1 MKLHRLAVF
10 NAGVATLALV
20 ATGTLSSAPAMAQIA
35 PGGGEATPQQVQ
47 SGAGAPASPTT
58 QAQRGQVPTAS
69 DSPTGASLAGAEVAQ
84 LPPAQQTN
92 GGADTGGEIVV
103 TGSRLASRGYQAP
116 TPVTVLDQQDVKLS
130 GTQNI
135 ETLLG
140 NSPQFV
146 GSQLSGP
153 TANTVPAGAATLNL
167 RGFGDQRNL
176 VLVNGRR
183 FAISGPAQTTDIN
196 AVPAALIKRTE
207 VVTGGSSAVY
217 GSDAISGV
225 VNFILRDDF
234 QGVELNVQNTV
245 TEHAST
251 STKNVDVTAGTNFAE
266 GRGNITASVNY
277 LNRGGYT
284 RGDRGGWATPSLA
297 DGCVTNG
304 SFSSTRPGTPLAV
317 PSGQTCLSAGG
328 LPGLIY
334 SGSGTLPN
342 GRFANIPAVGA
353 ANSTPGLN
361 AALIAA
367 GLGSISARGFTFDTA
382 GTTARPA
389 VTPGDDYDLGPDAY
403 IIVPQERLLGNVF
416 AHYDF
421 ADALTLYGEGTIGNN
436 KVRAQLPATGVSGNF
451 LVNTNNPYLSGPLQ
465 NVLRQL
471 DLREAG
477 TTTVTN
483 GTSRVST
490 TPGDGLAILNINRRI
505 NEEGFRTNLSSID
518 TYRGAVGVRGK
529 IGDVSARFLSN
540 LSYDAYYTYA
550 RTVQTDTANGAITLS
565 GFQNGLLSANGAAPL
580 LNIFGANISPAGVAA
595 ITVPTRNVTRATQ
608 QVAVG
613 SINGELFQMPAG
625 PVDSSAGVEWRRA
638 AASFSPDTRLA
649 SGDLSGF
656 NASLPTSG
664 SETAFEQFGEVRVP
678 LLAHTRFAERL
689 TVNGAFRHSN
699 YDLAGVG
706 SVWTYS
712 GGAEYAPVSSIT
724 FRGQYQRSIRAP
736 NVGELFG
743 GNSTQGQTLTDPCS
757 NRQPVA
763 GQTSAVRAVCA
774 ATGVPAAL
782 IFTSEVQPNQ
792 FINVIGG
799 GNPNVGAETS
809 DTMTGGVVLTPSFL
823 RGFAFSADYFNI
835 DLKGA
840 IAPAGGNG
848 ANVLNLCYNVVQQ
861 ASSPFCQA
869 ITRDPLNGQIAA
881 PGYISATNANTGA
894 LKTSGVD
901 LAGSYNFHTSWGLD
915 SDGSRFEIGTNVSW
929 TRSFTSVPV
938 AALSTQN
945 ECVGSFGQTCGQPI
959 PEWKGVTRVTWKSGP
974 FVLSLRHRFID
985 AVTVDS
991 YVLPS
996 RAGRTPPALNS
1007 LSNPTIPTQHYFDLS
1022 TAIDVNKK
1030 FQFNAGVTNVA
1041 DRDPPIVGSAAPSN
1055 NTFAA
1060 TYDVQGRTFFVG
1072 ATAKF

>member
-1 MKLHRLAVF
+1 MGLHRSAGLT
-10 NAGVATLALV
+10 AGVATLALI
-20 ATGTLSSAPAMAQIA
+20 ASGALSAPAAAQIA
-35 PGGGEATPQQVQ
+35 PGGAEATPQQVQ
-47 SGAGAPASPTT
+47 SGAGTPASPAT
-58 QAQRGQVPTAS
+58 QPQGSQVPTAS
-69 DSPTGASLAGAEVAQ
+69 DAPTGASAASADATQ
-84 LPPAQQTN
+84 LPPAQQSD
-92 GGADTGGEIVV
+92 GGASIGGEVVV

-153 TANTVPAGAATLNL
+153 TANTVPAGTATLNL

-183 FAISGPAQTTDIN
+183 FAISGPAQTTDVD

-234 QGVELNVQNTV
+234 QGLELNAQNTF
-245 TEHAST
+245 TEHATT
-251 STKNVDVTAGTNFAE
+251 STKNVDVTAGTNFDG
-266 GRGNITASVNY
+266 GRGNITASFNY
-277 LNRGGYT
+277 LNRDGYT

-297 DGCVTNG
+297 DGCVTAG

-317 PSGQTCLSAGG
+317 PSGQTCLGAGG
-328 LPGLIY
+328 RPGLIF
-334 SGSGTLPN
+334 SGSGTTPN
-342 GRFANIPAVGA
+342 GRFANIPALGA
-353 ANSTPGLN
+353 AGTTPAYD
-361 AALIAA
+361 AALTAA
-367 GLGSISARGFTFDTA
+367 GLAGIGSRGFTFNDA
-382 GTTARPA
+382 GTVARPA
-389 VTPGDDYDLGPDAY
+389 VTPGDDYDLGPNSY
-403 IIVPQERLLGNVF
+403 IIVPQERLLGNLF

-421 ADALTLYGEGTIGNN
+421 SDAFTVYGEGTIGNN
-436 KVRAQLPATGVSGNF
+436 KVTAQLPSTGVSGNF
-451 LVNTNNPYLSGPLQ
+451 LVNVNNAYLSAPLQ

-471 DLREAG
+471 DLRETG

-483 GTSRVST
+483 GTSRLST
-490 TPGDGLAILNINRRI
+490 TPGDGLAVLNINRRI
-505 NEEGFRTNLSSID
+505 TEAGFRTNLSDID

-529 IGDVSARFLSN
+529 IGSVSPGFLSN
-540 LSYDAYYTYA
+540 LSYDAYYSYA
-550 RTVQTDTANGAITLS
+550 KTIETDTANGAISLS
-565 GFQNGLLSANGAAPL
+565 AFQKGLLSANGAAPL
-580 LNIFGANISPAGVAA
+580 LNIFGNNISPAGVASIVA
-595 ITVPTRNVTRATQ
+595 PTRNVVRATQ
-608 QVAVG
+608 QVADA

-625 PVDSSAGVEWRRA
+625 PVDFSAGVEWRRA
-638 AASFSPDTRLA
+638 AASFSPDARLA

-664 SETAFEQFGEVRVP
+664 SETTFDQFGEIRVP

-699 YDLAGVG
+699 YDLSGVG

-757 NRQPVA
+757 SRQPAA
-763 GQTSAVRAVCA
+763 GQTAAVRAVCV
-774 ATGVPAAL
+774 ATGVPSAL
-782 IFTSEVQPNQ
+782 VFTSQVQPDQ

-809 DTMTGGVVLTPSFL
+809 DTYTGGVVLTPTFL
-823 RGFAFSADYFNI
+823 SGFAFSADYFNI

-840 IAPAGGNG
+840 IAPNGGNG
-848 ANVLNLCYNVVQQ
+848 ANVLNLCYNVIQQ
-861 ASSPFCQA
+861 ASSPFCQS
-869 ITRDPLNGQIAA
+869 ITRDPLTGQIAA
-881 PGYISATNANTGA
+881 PGYITATNANTGA

-901 LAGSYNFHTSWGLD
+901 FVGSYNFHTGWGLD
-915 SDGSRFEIGTNVSW
+915 DSGSRFEIGTNLTW

-959 PEWKGVTRVTWKSGP
+959 PEWKGVTRLTWKSGP
-974 FVLSLRHRFID
+974 LALSLRHRFIG

-991 YVLPS
+991 YVLPT
-996 RAGRTPPALNS
+996 RAGKTAPALNT
-1007 LSNPTIPTQHYFDLS
+1007 LTNPVIPTQNYFDLS
-1022 TAIDVNKK
+1022 TSVDIDKR
-1030 FQFNAGVTNVA
+1030 FQINAGVTNIA
-1041 DRDPPIVGSAAPSN
+1041 DRDPPIVGSSAPSD

-1072 ATAKF
+1072 VTAKF